1 MMKIEL
7 DRVKCTGIGMCES
20 VAPDFFEIDD
30 DGALIV
36 HRDDV
41 DDVEI
46 GDVEAAIQAC
56 PTAALRLI
64 R

>member
-41 DDVEI
+41 DDAEI